1 LILTCTARPSL
12 SAHFLAVYQE
22 TWPFTKRRPT
32 AFDLVPARGIS
43 SGTRRTRNPVLNSLS
58 PANMAH
64 KPIFVLNG
72 PTLNLLGQREP
83 HIYGS
88 ATLADIERLTK
99 DRAAKAGLTVDFR
112 QTNHEGQMIDWI
124 LEGRSAASGIVINGG
139 AWTHTSIA
147 IMDALRAAERPVV
160 EVHLSNPY
168 AREEFRQKS
177 YVSLVAKGVICGL
190 GPAGYGYAIDAL
202 ANILSAT
209 KPD

>member
-1 LILTCTARPSL
+1 
-12 SAHFLAVYQE
+12 
-22 TWPFTKRRPT
+22 
-32 AFDLVPARGIS
+32 
-43 SGTRRTRNPVLNSLS
+43 
-58 PANMAH
+58 MAQ

-88 ATLADIERLTK
+88 ATLADIERMTRE
-99 DRAAKAGLTVDFR
+99 RATSLGLTIDFR

-124 LEGRSAASGIVINGG
+124 IEGRLAASGFVINGG

-147 IMDALRAAERPVV
+147 LMDALRAAERPVV

-168 AREEFRQKS
+168 AREDFRQKS

-190 GPAGYGYAIDAL
+190 GPHGYILAVEAL
-202 ANILSAT
+202 GQILQSPT
-209 KPD
+209 P